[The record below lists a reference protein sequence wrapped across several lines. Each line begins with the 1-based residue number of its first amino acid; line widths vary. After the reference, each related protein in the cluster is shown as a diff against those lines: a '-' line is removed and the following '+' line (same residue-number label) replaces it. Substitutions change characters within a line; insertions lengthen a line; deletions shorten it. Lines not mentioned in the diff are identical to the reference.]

1 MNKDLLIAILS
12 LACLGLA
19 AAFLVTLAKL
29 QEEKEKRW
37 DDTSVFLSEIK
48 HMSCLVEVNEYI
60 ISVQK
65 EMLRDYLHELQKGQR
80 ENHDLQLRL
89 SAILCPTN
97 NHVWKDGRCAKC
109 GRMKDA
115 AD

>member
-29 QEEKEKRW
+29 QQEKEKRW
-37 DDTSVFLSEIK
+37 DEISEHLSSEK
-48 HMSCLVEVNEYI
+48 HMLSILEVNEYI

-80 ENHDLQLRL
+80 ENHDMQLRL
-89 SAILCPTN
+89 SSILCPTN
-97 NHVWKDGRCAKC
+97 NHVWKDGVCVKC
-109 GRMKDA
+109 GRAKE
-115 AD
+115 